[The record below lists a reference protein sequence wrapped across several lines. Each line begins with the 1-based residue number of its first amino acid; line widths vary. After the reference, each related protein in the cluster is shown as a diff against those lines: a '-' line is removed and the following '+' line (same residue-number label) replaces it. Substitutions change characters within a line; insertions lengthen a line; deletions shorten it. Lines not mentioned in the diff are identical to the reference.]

1 MTDAYTH
8 PCFRSAAEKAA
19 YQAVEDAL
27 AARIQRRDHVPEG
40 EREGWRQ
47 NLFPFADHWSSVR
60 ELEACMAFREPA
72 DPESAVVADA
82 LIRAGTVT
90 DDLYARLLAVAD
102 RRHAEHLRY
111 PGLPVTRAVAFDA
124 FGTLVHIGT
133 KHRPYERLIARAR
146 NRAAEL
152 TSPMVAGI
160 ELADY
165 AALLGLSHPDAE
177 LAMLEDELASV
188 ELYPDAL
195 DALRRIRDQGVTIAV
210 ASNLAE
216 PYAAP
221 LMALLGDLVDVWH
234 FSFAVGAAKP
244 QRAFYDALTG
254 RLGIEAGEMLMVGDT
269 WKDDVAG
276 AVDAGARARWL
287 DRAGRGG
294 YVRRFV
300 AARSLDDI
308 GWTCGRPANLQS
320 GQRNCLAREPQ

>member
-8 PCFRSAAEKAA
+8 PCFRSATEEAA
-19 YQAVEDAL
+19 YKAVEDAL
-27 AARIQRRDHVPEG
+27 AAHIQRRNHVPEG

-60 ELEACMAFREPA
+60 ELEACMAFREPS
-72 DPESAVVADA
+72 DPELAVIADA
-82 LIRAGTVT
+82 LVRAGTAT

-111 PGLPVTRAVAFDA
+111 PGLPVTRTVAFDA
-124 FGTLVHIGT
+124 FGTLVRIGRR
-133 KHRPYERLIARAR
+133 HRPYERLIARAR
-146 NRAAEL
+146 DQAAEMP
-152 TSPMVAGI
+152 SPMVAGI
-160 ELADY
+160 ELAEY
-165 AALLGLSHPDAE
+165 AGLLGLPRPDAE
-177 LAMLEDELASV
+177 LAMLEEELASV

-195 DALRRIRDQGVTIAV
+195 DALHRIRDRGVTVAV

-244 QRAFYDALTG
+244 QRAFYAALVD
-254 RLGIEAGEMLMVGDT
+254 RLGIEAHELLMVGDT
-269 WKDDVAG
+269 WQDDVAG

-287 DRAGRGG
+287 DREGRAS
-294 YVRRFV
+294 YVRRFI

-308 GWTCGRPANLQS
+308 GWNLRTAAS
-320 GQRNCLAREPQ
+320 ATAPTA